1 MALCEPPEHIDGV
14 GPDPG
19 ITAVAVGLP
28 AEAYPSCAPPLQA
41 GRGHFVHE
49 RSGRH
54 YNRLIRTASRISGLD
69 PLLRTTQI
77 LGLGRNWRTAEI
89 NTLSGILL
97 DHLST

>member
-28 AEAYPSCAPPLQA
+28 AEAYPSCAPPVQA

-49 RSGRH
+49 RSRDQGDT
-54 YNRLIRTASRISGLD
+54 IVV
-69 PLLRTTQI
+69 
-77 LGLGRNWRTAEI
+77 LGVSI
-89 NTLSGILL
+89 
-97 DHLST
+97 

>member
-1 MALCEPPEHIDGV
+1 MAF

-28 AEAYPSCAPPLQA
+28 VEAYPFCAPPFKA
-41 GRGHFVHE
+41 GCGHFVHE

-54 YNRLIRTASRISGLD
+54 YSRLIRTASRISGLD

-89 NTLSGILL
+89 NTLCAIAEKCGTA
-97 DHLST
+97 DVDG

>member
-14 GPDPG
+14 GPEPC

-28 AEAYPSCAPPLQA
+28 VEAYPSCAPPLQA
-41 GRGHFVHE
+41 GRGHFAQE

-54 YNRLIRTASRISGLD
+54 YSRLIRTASRISGLD

-89 NTLSGILL
+89 NTLGGIC
-97 DHLST
+97 